1 VTIEAVLISFVAA
14 PIAIVSFALLLL
26 FKASRKIGK
35 WGLLLAL
42 ATMFGTP
49 MVSQFVVDGQAQA
62 EGFASQE
69 DRALAHEAGFRDP
82 REWAGQRSSVMAAKQ
97 LEADPA
103 CVADVSCWA
112 KRHLQEASRVC
123 SAAVEQQARFDFRW
137 EASRPDR
144 FTSAIMHNNGRQI
157 SFIGD
162 ALKLQNGF
170 GAWLTYS
177 YNCRYDVGTQAVVA
191 VQVTEGRM

>member
-1 VTIEAVLISFVAA
+1 VTFEAVLISFVAA
-14 PIAIVSFALLLL
+14 PIAIVGFGGLLL
-26 FKASRKIGK
+26 FKGSRKIGK

-42 ATMFGTP
+42 VAMFGAP
-49 MVSQFVVDGQAQA
+49 IVSQFVVDEQAQA

-69 DRALAHEAGFRDP
+69 DRALAHEAGFQDP
-82 REWAGQRSSVMAAKQ
+82 REWANQRSTVIAAKQ
-97 LEADPA
+97 LEADQE

-112 KRHLQEASRVC
+112 KRHLPEASRVC
-123 SAAVEQQARFDFRW
+123 SAAIEQQARFDFRW

-144 FTSAIMHNNGRQI
+144 FTSAIMHNNGQQI

-170 GAWLTYS
+170 GAWLPYS
-177 YNCRYDVGTQAVVA
+177 YNCRYDVGTKAVVA
-191 VQVTEGRM
+191 VEVSEGRM